1 MRISDCRSD
10 FCSSDL
16 GEGGAKRR
24 VRVRRFA
31 APGADTRCSYP
42 CAVTPTIFPID
53 ALLPQVRES
62 LIAHT
67 RLVLEAPPG
76 AGKTT
81 QVPPALLDA
90 RSEEHTSELQS
101 IMRISYAVFCLKK
114 TT

>member
-1 MRISDCRSD
+1 MIRRPPRSTRTD
-10 FCSSDL
+10 TLFPYTTLFRS
-16 GEGGAKRR
+16 EGGAKRR

-62 LIAHT
+62 LIAHP

-81 QVPPALLDA
+81 QVPPALDRKSTRLN
-90 RSEEHTSELQS
+90 SSH
-101 IMRISYAVFCLKK
+101 
-114 TT
+114 